1 MEVWTERARERER
14 KREWSTTTAASGHAK
29 GIRHALDTLTRAR
42 TQIEEA
48 MTAARKGDLAPY
60 HASLQ

>member
-14 KREWSTTTAASGHAK
+14 KREWSITAAVSGHAQ
-29 GIRHALDTLTRAR
+29 GIRDALDTLSRAH
-42 TQIEEA
+42 THNEKA